1 MGPPRRDAL
10 LHARENGLL
19 TDEESIVIPPAPQPT
34 LDKFMD
40 KGPVEDSLIEDEDM
54 DSDPTFEGP
63 KSTHRHWGVFHLT
76 TPTTHTHVATSTVH

>member
-1 MGPPRRDAL
+1 MGAPRRDAL